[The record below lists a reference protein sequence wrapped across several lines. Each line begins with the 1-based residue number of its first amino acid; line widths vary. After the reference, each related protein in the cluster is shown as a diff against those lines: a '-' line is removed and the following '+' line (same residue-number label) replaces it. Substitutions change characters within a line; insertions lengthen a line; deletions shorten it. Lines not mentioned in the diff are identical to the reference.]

1 MLSTKSRKL
10 LHVTAF
16 LRRHSGGGG
25 DSGRRLGVTQPARPE
40 VLRRGEGTLGA
51 RLLEGQEAVL
61 DLGELLCARGFA
73 ALNLEVL
80 LPLCLG
86 HLEACWG
93 LGFRVSGLGFRSFSF
108 CVSAT

>member
-16 LRRHSGGGG
+16 LRRR
-25 DSGRRLGVTQPARPE
+25 RRLGVAQPACPE

-93 LGFRVSGLGFRSFSF
+93 LGFRV
-108 CVSAT
+108 